1 MNKTL
6 YARYLVV
13 IGSQPTVITLDG
25 DNQIISYDEA
35 PSSALSIDN
44 GLGKS
49 ESNFYNDASA
59 LVCATIQSDGTVEIL
74 SDTCN
79 LIHAMQA
86 IPIKDNIEIKSE
98 TASMLGRIYR
108 IVMSS
113 SEEDKNYTNTECI
126 GYICKRAAAIS
137 DNTTTYSHLIANGA
151 ATNRIEV
158 SSSNWLELR
167 TYDLA
172 DMGIA
177 SISKAQ
183 SNLISETDQQ
193 AILQAVETILMKWG
207 FSESNS
213 YDLGNMAVSSI
224 IFAFGDATE
233 ISYNLATLQSINSTS
248 ADGVSIIFSNT
259 FTNDIK
265 VYDAIQA
272 SSDNEQKSD
281 NFGQLTIWY
290 LPIQMGTDLYVRQI
304 FEKAIPNGTNL
315 EVN

>member
-13 IGSQPTVITLDG
+13 IGGQPTVITLDG

-35 PSSALSIDN
+35 PSGALSIDN

-49 ESNFYNDASA
+49 ESNFYSDVSA
-59 LVCATIQSDGTVEIL
+59 LVCATIQSDGTGEIL
-74 SDTCN
+74 SDTYN
-79 LIHAMQA
+79 LICTTQA

-98 TASMLGRIYR
+98 TSILGRIYR
-108 IVMSS
+108 IIMSS
-113 SEEDKNYTNTECI
+113 SEEDKNYTDTECI
-126 GYICKRAAAIS
+126 GYICRRAAAVS
-137 DNTTTYSHLIANGA
+137 DNTTTYSHLTANGA
-151 ATNRIEV
+151 STNRIEV
-158 SSSNWLELR
+158 SSSNQLELK

-172 DMGIA
+172 DMGVVL
-177 SISKAQ
+177 ISRVQ
-183 SNLISETDQQ
+183 GSLMSETDQQ
-193 AILQAVETILMKWG
+193 AILQAAETILMKWG

-213 YDLGNMAVSSI
+213 YELGNMAVSSI

-233 ISYNLATLQSINSTS
+233 ISYNLATLQSIDSKS

-259 FTNDIK
+259 FSNNINA
-265 VYDAIQA
+265 YDAIQA
-272 SSDNEQKSD
+272 SSDDEQKSD
-281 NFGQLTIWY
+281 NFGQLTMWY
-290 LPIQMGTDLYVRQI
+290 LPIHMGTDLYIRQI

>member
-13 IGSQPTVITLDG
+13 IGGQPTVITLDG

-35 PSSALSIDN
+35 PSSAFSISN
-44 GLGKS
+44 GQGNA
-49 ESNFYNDASA
+49 ENNFYNEASA
-59 LVCATIQSDGTVEIL
+59 LICGTIQSDGTVEIL

-79 LIHAMQA
+79 LIHAMQT

-98 TASMLGRIYR
+98 TASILGRIYR

-113 SEEDKNYTNTECI
+113 SEDDKNYTNTECI
-126 GYICKRAAAIS
+126 GYICRGAAAIS
-137 DNTTTYSHLIANGA
+137 DNTTTYSHLTANGA

-158 SSSNWLELR
+158 SSSNQLELR

-172 DMGIA
+172 DMGVA
-177 SISKAQ
+177 LISNAQ

-193 AILQAVETILMKWG
+193 AILQAAKTILMKWG
-207 FSESNS
+207 TSESNS

-224 IFAFGDATE
+224 ILAFGDVNET
-233 ISYNLATLQSINSTS
+233 SYNLATLQSIDSKS
-248 ADGVSIIFSNT
+248 ADGVSIIFSNA
-259 FTNDIK
+259 FSSDIK
-265 VYDAIQA
+265 TYDAIQA
-272 SSDNEQKSD
+272 SSDDEQKSD
-281 NFGQLTIWY
+281 NFGQLTMWY

>member
-13 IGSQPTVITLDG
+13 IGGQPTVITLDG

-49 ESNFYNDASA
+49 ESNFYSDVSA
-59 LVCATIQSDGTVEIL
+59 LVCATIQSDGTGEIL

-98 TASMLGRIYR
+98 TASILGRIYR

-126 GYICKRAAAIS
+126 GYICRRAAAIS
-137 DNTTTYSHLIANGA
+137 DNTTTYSHLTANGA
-151 ATNRIEV
+151 STNRIEI
-158 SSSNWLELR
+158 SSSNQLELK

-172 DMGIA
+172 DMGVA
-177 SISKAQ
+177 LISEAQ
-183 SNLISETDQQ
+183 SNLMSETDQQ
-193 AILQAVETILMKWG
+193 AILQAAETILMKWG

-213 YDLGNMAVSSI
+213 YELGNMAVSSI
-224 IFAFGDATE
+224 ILAFGDVNET
-233 ISYNLATLQSINSTS
+233 SYNLATLQPIDSKSANGISIT
-248 ADGVSIIFSNT
+248 FSNT
-259 FTNDIK
+259 FSNDIK
-265 VYDAIQA
+265 AYDAIQA
-272 SSDNEQKSD
+272 SSDDEQKSD
-281 NFGQLTIWY
+281 NFGQLTMWY
-290 LPIQMGTDLYVRQI
+290 LPIQMGTDLYIRQI
-304 FEKAIPNGTNL
+304 FDKAIPNGTNL